1 MLIEEYEDGPLVAG
15 ESLMT
20 RPGFW
25 SSYFLQVYGD
35 EPGDARPDPEWFGDD
50 AADTDALSEV
60 LVDPERWP
68 VFRVPTEHGPGVV
81 VICRN
86 LPGEYGIDHL
96 LTGPG
101 PSDAGQ
107 VASRDGGYPGT
118 GLTWDELV
126 RIADTPP
133 SPVTQGVED
142 PPARLLLLLPLL
154 GDAEVPES
162 AKPRLCAALVSAGA
176 PRDTASATAEHL
188 LTGLTDRSLHDPAWG
203 SPLSGG

>member
-1 MLIEEYEDGPLVAG
+1 MLIQGYEDGPLVAG

-25 SSYFLQVYGD
+25 SSYFLEVCGD

-60 LVDPERWP
+60 LLDPEHWP
-68 VFRVPTEHGPGVV
+68 AFRVPAADGPGVV

-86 LPGEYGIDHL
+86 LPGEYGVDHL
-96 LTGPG
+96 LIRPG
-101 PSDAGQ
+101 RSDAEQ
-107 VASRDGGYPGT
+107 VASRDGCLSGA
-118 GLTWDELV
+118 GLTWAELV
-126 RIADTPP
+126 RLADTPP
-133 SPVTQGVED
+133 SPVTEGVED
-142 PPARLLLLLPLL
+142 TSARLLLLLPLL

-162 AKPRLCAALVSAGA
+162 ARPRLSAALVSAGA
-176 PRDTASATAEHL
+176 PRDTASATAKHL
-188 LTGLTDRSLHDPAWG
+188 LTRLTDGSLHDPAWG